1 MAAVDEVARE
11 VGVKPA
17 CEALGVP
24 RASWYRRKAPPPR
37 RKPRPRPPPA
47 RALSEEE
54 QERVADV
61 LHSPRFVDRAP
72 AEVCAT
78 LLDECVYLCSE
89 RTMYRILAARGE
101 VKERRNQLR
110 HPRYVK
116 PRLVARGPN
125 QVWSWD
131 ITKLRGPVKRQLF
144 YLYVMLDIFS
154 RYVVGWTLS
163 RRSSAVIATDLVR
176 RTVTRH
182 GIVPGQVVV
191 HGDRGTELVAKDVVH
206 LLEDL
211 GVGQSLSRPR
221 VSDDNPFSESQFK
234 TLKYHPGFPDRFG
247 GFEDA
252 HGFVKPFFRWYNAEH
267 RHSGIAYLTPEV
279 VHRGGANDVLAA
291 RQAALDAAYL
301 RNPARF
307 VNGPPRVPT
316 LPDAVWINPP
326 TSADAPERMLP
337 EFVEQ
342 VSQCR

>member
-1 MAAVDEVARE
+1 MAAVDEVANE

-24 RASWYRRKAPPPR
+24 RATWYRRRTPPPR
-37 RKPRPRPPPA
+37 RAPRARPRPA
-47 RALSEEE
+47 RALSDEEKNG
-54 QERVADV
+54 VAQV
-61 LHSPRFVDRAP
+61 LHEPRFVDRAP
-72 AEVCAT
+72 AEVFAM
-78 LLDECVYLCSE
+78 LLDEGRYLCSE
-89 RTMYRILAARGE
+89 RTMYRILSERKE
-101 VKERRNQLR
+101 VRERRDQLR
-110 HPRYVK
+110 HPRYAK

-131 ITKLRGPVKRQLF
+131 ITKLRGPVKRRLF
-144 YLYVMLDIFS
+144 YLFVILDIFS

-176 RTVTRH
+176 RTVERQ
-182 GIVPGQVVV
+182 GIVPGQVIV
-191 HGDRGTELVAKDVVH
+191 HGDRGSELVAKDVVH

-221 VSDDNPFSESQFK
+221 VSDDNPYSESQFK

-252 HGFVKPFFRWYNAEH
+252 HGFVGSFLGWYNAVH

-279 VHRGGANDVLAA
+279 VHRGWVEEVQEA
-291 RQAALDAAYL
+291 RQAALDDAW
-301 RNPARF
+301 RRSPERF
-307 VNGPPRVPT
+307 VNGPPRVPR
-316 LPDAVWINPP
+316 LPDEVWINPP
-326 TSADAPERMLP
+326 TSAETPERMLP